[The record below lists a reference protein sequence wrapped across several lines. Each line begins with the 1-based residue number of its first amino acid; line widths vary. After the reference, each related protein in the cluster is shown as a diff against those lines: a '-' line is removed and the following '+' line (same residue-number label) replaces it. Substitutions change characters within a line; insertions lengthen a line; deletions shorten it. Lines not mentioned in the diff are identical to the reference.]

1 MIKVLLA
8 DDQAVI
14 RDGLRVILEARGEIQ
29 VVGEAEDGVAA
40 VELTRRRM
48 PDVVLMDI
56 RMPRMDGIEATRRIV
71 KESSARVLILTTF
84 GEEEYVYATLKA
96 GASGFLLKDAKRDQ
110 LADAVKLV
118 ADGESLLAPSV
129 TRTLIEQFV
138 RRRPARQGTPPE
150 LAELTAREAEVT
162 RLIARGL
169 SNAEIGDELIV
180 SEGTVRTH
188 VAHILQKLALRDR
201 VQVVVLAYECGLI
214 EPGAGH
220 EPPLSTAG

>member
-14 RDGLRVILEARGEIQ
+14 RDGLRVILEARGEIH

-40 VELTRRRM
+40 VELTRRRV